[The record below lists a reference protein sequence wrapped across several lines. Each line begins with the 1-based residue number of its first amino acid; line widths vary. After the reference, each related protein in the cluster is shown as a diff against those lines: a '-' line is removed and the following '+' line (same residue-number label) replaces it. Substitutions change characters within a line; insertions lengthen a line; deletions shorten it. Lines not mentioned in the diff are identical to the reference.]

1 DSRMVK
7 QGDTF
12 LAYTGERS
20 DGRNFILQAIAAGA
34 NAVLWEREGFVW
46 DPVWKAP
53 NLPIS
58 GLRTQAGFIADYVYG
73 HP

>member
-1 DSRMVK
+1 MHFDFRIFEGLNVKISSLATDSRMVK

-34 NAVLWEREGFVW
+34 NAVLWEREG
-46 DPVWKAP
+46 
-53 NLPIS
+53 
-58 GLRTQAGFIADYVYG
+58 
-73 HP
+73 